1 MFTYDEL
8 IASSYL
14 LLGDKLT
21 ADFIL
26 QFLKN
31 YFFFNDAPYIETK
44 LKDLKDVFYLD
55 VNSKKYKLV
64 GNIPIEV
71 LASYLNVNLL
81 KILIMFKD
89 ILKVDLPSD
98 FELKR
103 NLINIFTLKLKE
115 NLNVKSINKVM
126 KKDRI

>member
-44 LKDLKDVFYLD
+44 LKELKDVFYLD

-71 LASYLNVNLL
+71 LASYLNV
-81 KILIMFKD
+81 IL
-89 ILKVDLPSD
+89 
-98 FELKR
+98 
-103 NLINIFTLKLKE
+103 NLKE
-115 NLNVKSINKVM
+115 I
-126 KKDRI
+126 